1 MSTIVGDVLEMG
13 ALFSV
18 SAKDIPAFERYMAQ
32 LKSYYLDFRYY
43 ASLLLILFYT
53 NTFIIQQFPPRVSD

>member
-1 MSTIVGDVLEMG
+1 MIYQILSYTFSGDVLEMG

-32 LKSYYLDFRYY
+32 LKSYYLDFRYFDNY
-43 ASLLLILFYT
+43 YFACWFILT
-53 NTFIIQQFPPRVSD
+53 

>member
-1 MSTIVGDVLEMG
+1 MFEVCECKQPGSLLCTGDVLEMG

-32 LKSYYLDFRYY
+32 LKSYYLDFRYFC
-43 ASLLLILFYT
+43 SLHMLNKERF
-53 NTFIIQQFPPRVSD
+53 

>member
-1 MSTIVGDVLEMG
+1 MSTIIGDVLEMG

-43 ASLLLILFYT
+43 TSFLLILFDT
-53 NTFIIQQFPPRVSD
+53 NVVLL

>member
-1 MSTIVGDVLEMG
+1 MSTIIGDVLEMG

-43 ASLLLILFYT
+43 ISFLLILFDT
-53 NTFIIQQFPPRVSD
+53 NVVLL